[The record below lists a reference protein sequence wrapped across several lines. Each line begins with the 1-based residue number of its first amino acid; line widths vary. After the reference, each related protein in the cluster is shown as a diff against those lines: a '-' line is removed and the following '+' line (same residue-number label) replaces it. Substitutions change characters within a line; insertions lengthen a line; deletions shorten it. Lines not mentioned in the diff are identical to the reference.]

1 MTGLE
6 ERNKAGI
13 HGEGMAITI
22 LLAVV
27 AFRPGPEP

>member
-27 AFRPGPEP
+27 ARPGPEP